1 MSAVTFEE
9 RYWYS
14 QGQYRRIA
22 LVIAVAL
29 GLFAGMALFVV
40 GWPAA
45 ALLGTIIIGA
55 WLVWQPRQGFYSI
68 LAAVIIIEGSSG
80 LPFVVTANP
89 MYGGID
95 DLVGP
100 SVPFSPLE
108 LGMGLLILGTIKQ
121 AGRANQL
128 RLGEFFWPLLFL
140 SGMVLLG
147 LFRGM
152 NSGGD
157 GLIGFREIRA
167 LLYLLPMYFLTVNL
181 VRERRHFNQLAV
193 VLVLAVS
200 AMAAGA
206 MWTHLA
212 LVRTGTFQGIID
224 LGFAHENAIFAGL
237 VVIFMVA
244 MMVWGK
250 GFGPRF
256 ILVLPG
262 VLALAAILVMKRR
275 VGLIALDAGLV
286 LLGLVLLRNN
296 WRLFLVAMPIVMV
309 AAVIYLGIFWNATGG
324 LGQGARAFRTVIGQE
339 AATEDLSSKLYRERE
354 AFNVEMNIR
363 WQPFWGSGFGKPYA
377 MPEPLPDLTSFWP
390 MQPYIP
396 HNTILWTWMKGGILT
411 FILVL
416 AFFGHAM
423 IRGLALARRRLEP
436 LLQAWAA
443 VAAASVLMVFLFAW
457 QDLGLTSLR
466 TLIVFGFCLGLITVI
481 GALPEYEER
490 PKDNQADVD
499 VARRS
504 LQVKA

>member
-55 WLVWQPRQGFYSI
+55 WLVWQPRQGFYAI

-80 LPFVVTANP
+80 LPFIATANP

-296 WRLFLVAMPIVMV
+296 WRLFLVA
-309 AAVIYLGIFWNATGG
+309 GSHS
-324 LGQGARAFRTVIGQE
+324 GARASASRT
-339 AATEDLSSKLYRERE
+339 RC
-354 AFNVEMNIR
+354 
-363 WQPFWGSGFGKPYA
+363 
-377 MPEPLPDLTSFWP
+377 
-390 MQPYIP
+390 
-396 HNTILWTWMKGGILT
+396 
-411 FILVL
+411 
-416 AFFGHAM
+416 
-423 IRGLALARRRLEP
+423 RRRC
-436 LLQAWAA
+436 
-443 VAAASVLMVFLFAW
+443 
-457 QDLGLTSLR
+457 R
-466 TLIVFGFCLGLITVI
+466 T
-481 GALPEYEER
+481 
-490 PKDNQADVD
+490 
-499 VARRS
+499 
-504 LQVKA
+504 